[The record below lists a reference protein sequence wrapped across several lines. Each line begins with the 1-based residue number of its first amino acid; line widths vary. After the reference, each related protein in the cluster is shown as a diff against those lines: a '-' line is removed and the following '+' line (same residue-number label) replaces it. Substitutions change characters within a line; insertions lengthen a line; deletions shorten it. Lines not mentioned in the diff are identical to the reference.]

1 MHFDWFLRSSE
12 GPMCNDD
19 VNSLFS
25 YFLKQIDSML
35 PCICLVADQRHQN
48 VVRTSVNDLAIALC
62 AIFLCL
68 LHLDL
73 I

>member
-12 GPMCNDD
+12 GLMCNYD
-19 VNSLFS
+19 VNTLFS

-35 PCICLVADQRHQN
+35 PCLVADQRHQN

-62 AIFLCL
+62 ATFFVLTAS
-68 LHLDL
+68 
-73 I
+73 